1 MFKDT
6 FPDSEIAKAYSSA
19 HTKTTCILNGALV
32 KSLRSPLID
41 NMKSEPFA
49 LSTDGSNDS
58 DLMKMNPL
66 IVRYFDMN
74 RGKVTS
80 QLLDMCLTSFS
91 TAESIFKKIDD
102 TLKLYDIS
110 WKMCVAFVI

>member
-1 MFKDT
+1 
-6 FPDSEIAKAYSSA
+6 
-19 HTKTTCILNGALV
+19 
-32 KSLRSPLID
+32 
-41 NMKSEPFA
+41 MKSEPFA
-49 LSTDGSNDS
+49 LSTDGSNV
-58 DLMKMNPL
+58 MKMNPL

-110 WKMCVAFVI
+110 WKMCVAFGVDNTNVNIELKLEKMTVYTTV